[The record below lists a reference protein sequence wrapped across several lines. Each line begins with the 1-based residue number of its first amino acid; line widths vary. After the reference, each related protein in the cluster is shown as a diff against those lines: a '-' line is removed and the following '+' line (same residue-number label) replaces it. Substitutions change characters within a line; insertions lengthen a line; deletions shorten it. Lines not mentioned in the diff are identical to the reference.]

1 MPEPLLVKVAT
12 HIVDRLPDLHAVEH
26 IRVYESTL
34 LAVDALRPC
43 GGGGLFA
50 AMGQY
55 DLHDGGRE
63 VACEGEA
70 PAVVGRRPPEGPP
83 ALAPGYVV
91 AGPDR
96 VLGSP
101 FGGLCLGSRPHA
113 RHRAIC
119 HTPSL

>member
-50 AMGQY
+50 AMGEY
-55 DLHDGGRE
+55 ELHDGERE
-63 VACEGEA
+63 VGWGGGGAG
-70 PAVVGRRPPEGPP
+70 VVGRGRP
-83 ALAPGYVV
+83 
-91 AGPDR
+91 D
-96 VLGSP
+96 GSP
-101 FGGLCLGSRPHA
+101 GRAPAERGGDGKGKGLNP
-113 RHRAIC
+113 
-119 HTPSL
+119 